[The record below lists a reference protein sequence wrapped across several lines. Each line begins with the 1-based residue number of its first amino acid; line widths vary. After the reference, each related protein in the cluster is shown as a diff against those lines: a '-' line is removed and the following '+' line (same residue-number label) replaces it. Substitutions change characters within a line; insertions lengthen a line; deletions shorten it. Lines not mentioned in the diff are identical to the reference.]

1 MKLLKLITVLLTL
14 VWLSGCNTLGFGK
27 KDPDASDGTGDVV
40 VEDRNAD
47 TSGVDGGS
55 DASGSDLDGAETQ
68 VIVGDDQY
76 LGGDVL
82 DDPNSPLSNRVV
94 YFEYD
99 SSTVREEDLATLEA
113 HAAYLGENPNA
124 TVRLIGHTDERGS
137 REYNLALGERRAL
150 SIRQTLMIQGASVKQ
165 FQVTSFGEERADV
178 EGHDEAAWQ
187 QNRRVELNY
196 VGR

>member
-1 MKLLKLITVLLTL
+1 MKLVKLTAVLFTL

-27 KDPDASDGTGDVV
+27 DDANATIEGGDVA

-47 TSGVDGGS
+47 SSGIEGDNVEGTNI
-55 DASGSDLDGAETQ
+55 DGAETQ
-68 VIVGDDQY
+68 VIVGDDEFQ
-76 LGGDVL
+76 GGDVL

-99 SSTVREEDLATLEA
+99 SSTVRQEDIATLEA
-113 HAAYLGENPNA
+113 HAAYLGENVNA
-124 TVRLIGHTDERGS
+124 TIRLVGHTDERGS

-150 SIRQTLMIQGASVKQ
+150 AIRQILMLQGASVNQ
-165 FQVTSFGEERADV
+165 FQVTSFGEERAAV

-196 VGR
+196 IGR

>member
-1 MKLLKLITVLLTL
+1 MKLLKLTAVLSTV

-27 KDPDASDGTGDVV
+27 DDPNAAVEGGEVA

-47 TSGVDGGS
+47 SSGIDG
-55 DASGSDLDGAETQ
+55 DNASGTDLDGAETQ
-68 VIVGDDQY
+68 VIVGDDEFQ
-76 LGGDVL
+76 GGDVL

-99 SSTVREEDLATLEA
+99 SSTVRQEDIATLEA
-113 HAAYLGENPNA
+113 HAAYLGENVNV
-124 TVRLIGHTDERGS
+124 TIRLIGHTDERGS

-150 SIRQTLMIQGASVKQ
+150 AIRQILMLQGASVKQ
-165 FQVTSFGEERADV
+165 FQVTSFGEERAEV
-178 EGHDEAAWQ
+178 EGHSEAEWQ

-196 VGR
+196 IGR

>member
-1 MKLLKLITVLLTL
+1 MKLLKLTAVLLTL
-14 VWLSGCNTLGFGK
+14 TWLSACTTFGGT
-27 KDPDASDGTGDVV
+27 KDSDTDTGSDVV

-47 TSGVDGGS
+47 TNGIDG
-55 DASGSDLDGAETQ
+55 DNASGSNIGDGAETQ

-99 SSTVREEDLATLEA
+99 SSAVREEDLTTLEA
-113 HAAYLGENPNA
+113 HAAYLGENPNV

-150 SIRQTLMIQGASVKQ
+150 AIRQILMLQGASIKQ

-178 EGHDEAAWQ
+178 EGHDESAWN

>member
-1 MKLLKLITVLLTL
+1 MKLLKLTAVLLTL
-14 VWLSGCNTLGFGK
+14 TWLSGCSTLGGT
-27 KDPDASDGTGDVV
+27 KDSDASAGSDVV

-47 TSGVDGGS
+47 TNGIDG
-55 DASGSDLDGAETQ
+55 DNASGSNIDDGAETQ

-99 SSTVREEDLATLEA
+99 SSSVREEDLTTLEA
-113 HAAYLGENPNA
+113 HAAYLGENLNV
-124 TVRLIGHTDERGS
+124 TIRLVGHTDERGS

-150 SIRQTLMIQGASVKQ
+150 AIRQILMLQGASIKQ

-178 EGHDEAAWQ
+178 EGHDESAWN

>member
-1 MKLLKLITVLLTL
+1 MRLLKLTAGLLAL
-14 VWLSGCNTLGFGK
+14 LWLSACTTLGGSK
-27 KDPDASDGTGDVV
+27 ESDRDAANSDVV

-47 TSGVDGGS
+47 TSGIDGEN
-55 DASGSDLDGAETQ
+55 ASGSDIDGGAETL
-68 VIVGDDQY
+68 VIAGEDQFQ
-76 LGGDVL
+76 GGDVL

-99 SSTVREEDLATLEA
+99 SSTVREEDLTTLEA
-113 HAAYLGENPNA
+113 HAAYLGDNPNV
-124 TVRLIGHTDERGS
+124 TIRLVGHTDERGS

-150 SIRQTLMIQGASVKQ
+150 AIRQTLMLQGASVKQ
-165 FQVTSFGEERADV
+165 FQVTSFGEERPDV

>member
-1 MKLLKLITVLLTL
+1 MKLLKLTAGLLTL
-14 VWLSGCNTLGFGK
+14 IWLTGCTTLGGNK
-27 KDPDASDGTGDVV
+27 ESDAGAAGSDVV

-47 TSGVDGGS
+47 TSGIDGEN
-55 DASGSDLDGAETQ
+55 ASGSDIDGGAETL
-68 VIVGDDQY
+68 VIAGEEQFQ
-76 LGGDVL
+76 GGDVL

-99 SSTVREEDLATLEA
+99 SSTVREEDLTTLEA
-113 HAAYLGENPNA
+113 HAAYLGENPSV
-124 TVRLIGHTDERGS
+124 TIRLVGHTDERGS

-150 SIRQTLMIQGASVKQ
+150 SIRQTLMLQGASVKQ
-165 FQVTSFGEERADV
+165 FQVTSFGEERTDV